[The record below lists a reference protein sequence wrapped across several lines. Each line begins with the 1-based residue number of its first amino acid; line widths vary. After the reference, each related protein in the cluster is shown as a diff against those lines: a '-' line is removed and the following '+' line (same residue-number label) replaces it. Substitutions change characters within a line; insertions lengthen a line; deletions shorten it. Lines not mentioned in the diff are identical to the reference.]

1 MKIKTFMSKIIYK
14 TYIFELLIRVKA
26 LNKRQRD
33 CQTLYWKI
41 ALRPNLTKLL
51 RAIPSEKLHNFYNY
65 HLHVSLTG
73 DCQNAKILKS
83 LRSKFSKT
91 YYCRSMKLC
100 THVYT

>member
-1 MKIKTFMSKIIYK
+1 MLVFLKSKEITIK
-14 TYIFELLIRVKA
+14 
-26 LNKRQRD
+26 
-33 CQTLYWKI
+33 LYWKI

-51 RAIPSEKLHNFYNY
+51 RAIPSSKLHNFYNY

-73 DCQNAKILKS
+73 DCQNAKILKT

-100 THVYT
+100 MHVYHLKYVFNELYEGVLYLTLLLVF